1 MIENTN
7 DKVTQQVTNKEGPVI
22 VGYSQWCVIDIVD
35 GVDPHESSIVS
46 QVNRDSCDRVIETSV
61 FISCEQGDPIFGVER
76 GCE

>member
-22 VGYSQWCVIDIVD
+22 VGYSQRCVILIVD

-46 QVNRDSCDRVIETSV
+46 KIDRDSCESVIDVRV
-61 FISCEQGDPIFGVER
+61 FICCEQGDPIVGVER